1 MSGTTV
7 KQCRGCGL
15 EVDPQHIGTCPNGC
29 NAGYAVAVSIVEKP
43 IKVHDFI
50 DVQVTKISRREQI
63 KKNPYGFI
71 IGLILFFV
79 TIPLNLWEHN
89 LAFLF
94 QVMIGVYGVALMP
107 INQIHK
113 IT

>member
-1 MSGTTV
+1 LSGTTV

-15 EVDPQHIGTCPNGC
+15 EVDPLYTGTCPNGC
-29 NAGYAVAVSIVEKP
+29 NAGYAVSVSIVEN
-43 IKVHDFI
+43 IKVHDFVG
-50 DVQVTKISRREQI
+50 VQVTKISRREQI
-63 KKNPYGFI
+63 KTNPYGFI

-79 TIPLNLWEHN
+79 TIPLNLWEHD

-94 QVMIGVYGVALMP
+94 QVMVGVYGVALMP

-113 IT
+113 II